1 MGINKEI
8 AKQLKDS
15 KSILGELRPVV
26 ALPITGSRKYRVYDT
41 LAEAISVAKYFEK
54 HQDKVTK
61 TKSEEGAYLAAKL
74 KVGKAIY
81 DAPSE
86 YMNRYWIEK
95 YHLDEVLE
103 MGYEDVKMLFGFLQ
117 QIYGFTAFEI
127 LEFFSRKEDDRVELR
142 ERLKE
147 KEVEEEKTLWSTATE
162 YYEKREYMTKRMPEV
177 FRINKGEKLQKTK
190 VNRRRRDNSVLK

>member
-8 AKQLKDS
+8 ARQLKDS

-86 YMNRYWIEK
+86 YMNHYWIEK

-127 LEFFSRKEDDRVELR
+127 LEFFSRKEEDRVELR

-147 KEVEEEKTLWSTATE
+147 KVVEEEKTLWSTATE
-162 YYEKREYMTKRMPEV
+162 YYEKIDYRTKRMPEV